1 MAAKIGFKGDSEV
14 FLNRRSH
21 EIHWAEQR
29 CKLEECSGKW
39 IALFLLFQ
47 GVSLASLLGKE
58 QGFENHE
65 KKRLRPSVMILMFS
79 PVCAS
84 LLKHHRHLT
93 FTLTSVFY
101 CSRIRSNL
109 CPGDA
114 VQLWTLN
121 SEQHLLFALPMENPG
136 KKFKRILSLR
146 IFLK

>member
-1 MAAKIGFKGDSEV
+1 MAAKIGFRGDSEV
-14 FLNRRSH
+14 FLNRRTH

-47 GVSLASLLGKE
+47 GVSLASLLGKG
-58 QGFENHE
+58 QGFENHGR
-65 KKRLRPSVMILMFS
+65 KRLWPSIMILTFS

-84 LLKHHRHLT
+84 NITDIWHS
-93 FTLTSVFY
+93 LTSVFY
-101 CSRIRSNL
+101 CSRARSNL
-109 CPGDA
+109 CPGEA

-121 SEQHLLFALPMENPG
+121 SKQHLLFALPMENPG